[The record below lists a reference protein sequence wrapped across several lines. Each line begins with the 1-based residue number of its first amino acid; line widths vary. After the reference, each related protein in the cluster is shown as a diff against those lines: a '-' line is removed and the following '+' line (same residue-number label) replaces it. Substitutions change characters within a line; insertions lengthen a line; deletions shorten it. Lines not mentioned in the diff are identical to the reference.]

1 MADRPTCSSRTA
13 TRAEVMSRPDLVV
26 YLDSLVAA
34 EVSRSRWSGRPSAGP
49 PHSTAAAR
57 WRPAAGPPRAAAR
70 TATPA
75 RHPPPQHPRP
85 PGRSRPDRAAAGP
98 APPGPDPRPHPT
110 PPRPAGRPGSAVLGD
125 RYERQAVLV
134 ERHVAAAQHPHALP
148 AGDGGQPLGQ
158 PALADSR
165 LPADHRYQRRA
176 VGGMGQELA
185 QPRQLLAAADETA
198 RGDLVGHAG
207 PIMPRPVLRR
217 VGRGSEDPR

>member
-13 TRAEVMSRPDLVV
+13 TRARLCPALTWSSTWTACWQPRRAGRGVAVAPVQVLHDQQQRRAQASRWTTP
-26 YLDSLVAA
+26 S
-34 EVSRSRWSGRPSAGP
+34 SRS
-49 PHSTAAAR
+49 
-57 WRPAAGPPRAAAR
+57 

-110 PPRPAGRPGSAVLGD
+110 PPRPAGRPGRAALGD

-134 ERHVAAAQHPHALP
+134 ERHVAAAPHPHALP

-158 PALADSR
+158 PGLADSR
-165 LPADHRYQRRA
+165 LPPITATSGVPSAACARSWLSRA
-176 VGGMGQELA
+176 SSWLR
-185 QPRQLLAAADETA
+185 PTK
-198 RGDLVGHAG
+198 
-207 PIMPRPVLRR
+207 RPV
-217 VGRGSEDPR
+217 ETW